1 MTLGK
6 SKQCAGRASCDREL
20 TLSRSSFGALRQNWR
35 KETKPHPAR
44 FGPAIVA
51 GLAAA
56 VAFASPAPA
65 KAQPSKS
72 WKAAAAAHLRA
83 APSGGSPAIALV
95 PRNAL
100 LTSQAPCAG
109 VWCAVEYNG
118 KRGWVY
124 RQVLVQAALKPAQV
138 PVLPEQ
144 PAMEASLNLA
154 PPPAEAP
161 PESSPDEK
169 AGAPYG
175 LIGLSADGF
184 LPMREGPLDSAR
196 IVGVL
201 PSSASGIADLK
212 TSVRQWRLVEHNG
225 VKGYV
230 QSRFLARSET
240 AAQRYRIDGSKDLKV
255 FNFGGPDADIVG
267 EIPFYAAGIV
277 PIGECGAEWCHIRY
291 LGLVGYV
298 DMRALRSEAEPEG

>member
-1 MTLGK
+1 MGTK
-6 SKQCAGRASCDREL
+6 SRHSAS
-20 TLSRSSFGALRQNWR
+20 
-35 KETKPHPAR
+35 
-44 FGPAIVA
+44 FGPAVVV
-51 GLAAA
+51 GLSAAL
-56 VAFASPAPA
+56 AFASPAPA
-65 KAQPSKS
+65 KAPPSQS
-72 WKAAAAAHLRA
+72 WKAATAAHLRS
-83 APSGGSPAIALV
+83 APSGGSPAIAV
-95 PRNAL
+95 IPRNAL
-100 LTSQAPCAG
+100 LSSSAPCAG

-118 KRGWVY
+118 RRGWVY
-124 RQVLVQAALKPAQV
+124 RQFLVQVALKPARA

-144 PAMEASLNLA
+144 PAMEASLHLA

-161 PESSPDEK
+161 PQSSPEDK
-169 AGAPYG
+169 AGAPYS

-212 TSVRQWRLVEHNG
+212 TSLRQWRLVEHNG

-230 QSRFLARSET
+230 QSRFLARSES

-298 DMRALRSEAEPEG
+298 DMRGLRSEAEPAG

>member
-1 MTLGK
+1 MK
-6 SKQCAGRASCDREL
+6 
-20 TLSRSSFGALRQNWR
+20 
-35 KETKPHPAR
+35 
-44 FGPAIVA
+44 
-51 GLAAA
+51 
-56 VAFASPAPA
+56 
-65 KAQPSKS
+65 
-72 WKAAAAAHLRA
+72 
-83 APSGGSPAIALV
+83 
-95 PRNAL
+95 
-100 LTSQAPCAG
+100 
-109 VWCAVEYNG
+109 
-118 KRGWVY
+118 
-124 RQVLVQAALKPAQV
+124 
-138 PVLPEQ
+138 
-144 PAMEASLNLA
+144 ASLNRPA
-154 PPPAEAP
+154 PPAESLP
-161 PESSPDEK
+161 QSTPEEKPDVS
-169 AGAPYG
+169 YS

-240 AAQRYRIDGSKDLKV
+240 AALRYRIDGSKDLKV
-255 FNFGGPDADIVG
+255 FNFGGLDADIVG

-298 DMRALRSEAEPEG
+298 EMRGLRSEAGPEG